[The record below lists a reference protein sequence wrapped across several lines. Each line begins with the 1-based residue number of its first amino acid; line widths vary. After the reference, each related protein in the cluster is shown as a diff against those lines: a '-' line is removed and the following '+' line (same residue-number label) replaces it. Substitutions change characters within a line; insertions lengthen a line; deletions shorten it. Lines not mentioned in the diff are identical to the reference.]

1 MTWKELILD
10 AYSKGKTIQSNHSG
24 KWSDFSPQ
32 NQVDRPNLNYGTKD
46 NWRIKE
52 QCKNRHLVEASM

>member
-32 NQVDRPNLNYGTKD
+32 NQVDRPNLNYGTED

-52 QCKNRHLVEASM
+52 